1 MNDAM
6 RLLCKFCLFAVFAV
20 MPSLVS
26 AQTLAKGQVLDAS
39 NETIIGATV
48 VEKGNPK
55 NATVTDLDGNF
66 SLKLQNSKN
75 VIISYIGMVTQDL
88 PASDN
93 MKVILQEDNS
103 TLEEVVVVGYTSK
116 ARNDLTGSVGSVS
129 GAKLAEI
136 PVASAGEA
144 LQGKIAGVQ
153 VSTVDG
159 APGADIYIKIRGGAA
174 LGQNN
179 QPLYIV
185 DGFQQDNI
193 NDIPPTDIQ
202 SIDIL
207 KDASLTAIYG
217 ARGGNGVVIVTT
229 KSAQQEKVKV
239 EFNAYAQARKLAGK
253 QEMLNS
259 YEFVKYQRDWAYN
272 NKSNTYAFRTNFGN
286 PADMDIYKNAVTHD
300 WQDELMGGTPITQ
313 MYNVTVNGGS
323 DKLRFN
329 TSLTHHDENGIIE
342 GSGVRRTNMNTKI
355 FVQLSPRIR
364 LTINPRIT
372 YRRDMGSGADGI
384 GTGGLV
390 GVLRYRPTNGYREFT
405 HSREE
410 ALIYNQERYWQLAS
424 PKDDIDQ
431 NWQKKH
437 SYSFTNQASL
447 QWEIIDG
454 LIFKTDL
461 AQFWGFSDTNRF
473 YGYLTDTAHNNEDM
487 PLAYITDVK
496 RNKYTWTNTLNYNF
510 SVKNDHNFSVLIGHE
525 MIDDQRRT
533 NVQRS
538 RYFPQF
544 ITPAK
549 AFDNLGLGSAFY
561 ASSSV
566 TTPDRMLSFFG
577 QANYNYKHIYL
588 LSVTMRADGSTK
600 FAPGHQWGYFPS
612 ISGAWVLSEESWW
625 NKSLFNTFKIRAAYG
640 LAGNND
646 IGDDRWRYQYAINST
661 GGPSWGE
668 SNLTENGE
676 SYYAADKT
684 FPNEKIKWETTVNR
698 NLAFDIT
705 MFKNRLTI
713 TPEFYWNTTRD
724 MLYTSLIPTTSGY
737 SQQVQNV
744 GQVTN
749 KGVEL
754 TLNYQLFQKKDFDLS
769 VNATL
774 GFNKTR
780 VDKLNSEDTVIWSN
794 SKNARSGWIP
804 QYDDFCL
811 RVGEEIGLI
820 YGFVY
825 DGIYTFDDFERDGF
839 TYRLK
844 EGVVNGLYAKNTDTA
859 VNNVFP
865 GDPKFKDISG
875 PNGTPDG
882 QIDEY
887 DRTVIGNT
895 NPRLQGGFGFS
906 GSWKNFDF
914 NANFVYFLNFDVLNA
929 TKYRLSSSNG
939 NSTTSPLN
947 VLADFDYDHRWV
959 YYGDI
964 YNTNAD
970 GSQSLYWMSEQLVN
984 NSQKYDYLNEYERV
998 NANKTL
1004 WNPMRVSSDYTTSY
1018 FVEDGSFLRL
1028 QNITVGYTLPKN
1040 LTKKWGVERLRIYF
1054 TGSNLFCL
1062 TSYSGYDPE
1071 VDIQSGLTPSVDY
1084 NRYPRSR
1091 AYLLGINLSF

>member
-1 MNDAM
+1 M

-116 ARNDLTGSVGSVS
+116 ARKDLTGSVGSVS

-272 NKSNTYAFRTNFGN
+272 NKTNTNAFRTNFGN
-286 PADMDIYKNAVTHD
+286 PSDMDIYKNAVTHD

-329 TSLTHHDENGIIE
+329 TSLTHHDENGIID

-437 SYSFTNQASL
+437 SYNFTNQASL

-454 LIFKTDL
+454 LIFKTDF

-473 YGYLTDTAHNNEDM
+473 FGYLTDTAHNNEDM

-496 RNKYTWTNTLNYNF
+496 RNKYTWTNTLNYSF
-510 SVKNDHNFSVLIGHE
+510 DWKNDHNFSFLLGHE
-525 MIDDQRRT
+525 MINDQRRT
-533 NVQRS
+533 NQQRS

-544 ITPAK
+544 ITPRK
-549 AFDNLGLGSAFY
+549 AFDNMGLGSAYY
-561 ASSSV
+561 ATSTV

-612 ISGAWVLSEESWW
+612 VSGAWVLSEESWW
-625 NKSLFNTFKIRAAYG
+625 NKSLFNTSKYVQHTD
-640 LAGNND
+640 L
-646 IGDDRWRYQYAINST
+646 
-661 GGPSWGE
+661 P
-668 SNLTENGE
+668 
-676 SYYAADKT
+676 
-684 FPNEKIKWETTVNR
+684 V
-698 NLAFDIT
+698 T
-705 MFKNRLTI
+705 M
-713 TPEFYWNTTRD
+713 
-724 MLYTSLIPTTSGY
+724 
-737 SQQVQNV
+737 
-744 GQVTN
+744 
-749 KGVEL
+749 
-754 TLNYQLFQKKDFDLS
+754 TL
-769 VNATL
+769 V
-774 GFNKTR
+774 
-780 VDKLNSEDTVIWSN
+780 
-794 SKNARSGWIP
+794 
-804 QYDDFCL
+804 
-811 RVGEEIGLI
+811 
-820 YGFVY
+820 
-825 DGIYTFDDFERDGF
+825 
-839 TYRLK
+839 
-844 EGVVNGLYAKNTDTA
+844 
-859 VNNVFP
+859 
-865 GDPKFKDISG
+865 
-875 PNGTPDG
+875 
-882 QIDEY
+882 
-887 DRTVIGNT
+887 
-895 NPRLQGGFGFS
+895 
-906 GSWKNFDF
+906 
-914 NANFVYFLNFDVLNA
+914 
-929 TKYRLSSSNG
+929 
-939 NSTTSPLN
+939 
-947 VLADFDYDHRWV
+947 
-959 YYGDI
+959 
-964 YNTNAD
+964 
-970 GSQSLYWMSEQLVN
+970 M
-984 NSQKYDYLNEYERV
+984 
-998 NANKTL
+998 
-1004 WNPMRVSSDYTTSY
+1004 
-1018 FVEDGSFLRL
+1018 
-1028 QNITVGYTLPKN
+1028 TVG
-1040 LTKKWGVERLRIYF
+1040 VI
-1054 TGSNLFCL
+1054 CM
-1062 TSYSGYDPE
+1062 TSVRRVVQAGAKA
-1071 VDIQSGLTPSVDY
+1071 T
-1084 NRYPRSR
+1084 
-1091 AYLLGINLSF
+1091 